1 MSVMRAATSAVVFWS
16 LSTTVSGTGVG
27 TGIVQSVDFGE
38 ESDEK
43 AIKGADGATKAL
55 IFSDPRQT
63 CTMEII
69 PSGATEALARTASV
83 LPAVGASITVTDSQ
97 DSEIASTNWIFISG
111 SKRRSVDSES
121 VLTFNLRKYE
131 AALNVVGS

>member
-1 MSVMRAATSAVVFWS
+1 MSVMRAAATKIVFWS
-16 LSTTVSGTGVG
+16 LNATVSGNGVG

-63 CTMEII
+63 CTVEII
-69 PSGATEALARTASV
+69 PSGLTISNAKTQSI
-83 LPAVGASITVTDSQ
+83 LPQVGTSITIVDADDT
-97 DSEIASTNWIFISG
+97 EIASENWIFISG

-121 VLTFNLRKYE
+121 VVTFNLRKYE
-131 AALNVVGS
+131 AALDLIGS

>member
-55 IFSDPRQT
+55 IFSDARQT
-63 CTMEII
+63 LTVEII
-69 PSGATEALARTASV
+69 PSGATEALARAASV
-83 LPAVGASITVTDSQ
+83 LPAVGATVTVTDSQ
-97 DSEIASTNWIFISG
+97 DSEIAATTWIFISG

-121 VLTFNLRKYE
+121 VLTFNLRKY
-131 AALNVVGS
+131 ASDLAIVGT

>member
-63 CTMEII
+63 LTVEII
-69 PSGATEALARTASV
+69 PSGATATDAKNASI
-83 LPAVGASITVTDSQ
+83 LPAVGAIVTVVDTD
-97 DSEIASTNWIFISG
+97 DTEIAGTTWLFISG

-121 VLTFNLRKYE
+121 VVTFNLRKYE
-131 AALNVVGS
+131 ASLS

>member
-1 MSVMRAATSAVVFWS
+1 MSVMRSASAKAVYWS
-16 LSTTVSGTGVG
+16 LWTTVSGTNIG

-38 ESDEK
+38 EADEK
-43 AIKGADGATKAL
+43 VIKGADGATQAI

-63 CTMEII
+63 MTIEII
-69 PSGATEALARTASV
+69 PSGATETLARAASV
-83 LPAVGASITVTDSQ
+83 LPNVGGSVTVADAG
-97 DSEIASTNWIFISG
+97 DPEIASSNWIFISG

-131 AALNVVGS
+131 TALNPVGA